1 MRYKMTYILFLF
13 FLLTTIPYIITIYIN
28 KENKKN
34 ISFENYDSG
43 YKIQDKDQDIDLES
57 YLLKILPGQISM
69 DQEEETIKCQA
80 VILRTDLIRKMGR
93 SKKIKMESIQYQ
105 VYKDEQYKN
114 KLGDR
119 AYEIMDQKRKKS
131 VSETRGKV
139 ITYKNKLIEPYFH
152 ALSVGMTLDSREWFG
167 KDLPY
172 IREKESLSD
181 IEAKD
186 YMSVKVM
193 SYEKIAGMI
202 KTKTKKDIKINRLEK
217 NLRIGRTTKNGYVR
231 QVYADSLMIKGED
244 FADWFHLA
252 SNNFYFEQYKGK
264 LRIICLGKGNGL
276 GMSQYGAGTMAKT
289 GKSYK
294 KILKYYYPKTRIT
307 NLYE

>member
-93 SKKIKMESIQYQ
+93 SKKIKMESIPYQ
-105 VYKDEQYKN
+105 LYKDEQYKN

-119 AYEIMDQKRKKS
+119 AYEIMDQKRKKA
-131 VSETRGKV
+131 VKETIGKV
-139 ITYKNKLIEPYFH
+139 ITYKGALIEPYFH
-152 ALSVGMTLDSREWFG
+152 AVSVGMTLDASEWFG
-167 KDLPY
+167 KKIPY
-172 IREKESLSD
+172 LRQKESLSD
-181 IEAKD
+181 IESKD
-186 YMSVKVM
+186 YMS
-193 SYEKIAGMI
+193 I
-202 KTKTKKDIKINRLEK
+202 KTISYQRMQIILEEHMK
-217 NLRIGRTTKNGYVR
+217 
-231 QVYADSLMIKGED
+231 
-244 FADWFHLA
+244 
-252 SNNFYFEQYKGK
+252 
-264 LRIICLGKGNGL
+264 
-276 GMSQYGAGTMAKT
+276 
-289 GKSYK
+289 K
-294 KILKYYYPKTRIT
+294 KITIQ
-307 NLYE
+307 